1 MFKSPQAVMN
11 LRFCFA
17 FLIIE
22 LQAKGSKLSDLH
34 SIDMKVNLP
43 KKAPKSATNF
53 HISKLD
59 FQTYFYEVKQKIL
72 CIQVVKSLQYLRRI
86 YLILIV
92 I

>member
-1 MFKSPQAVMN
+1 MN

-34 SIDMKVNLP
+34 SIVLKVNLP

-53 HISKLD
+53 HISMLD
-59 FQTYFYEVKQKIL
+59 FQ
-72 CIQVVKSLQYLRRI
+72 I
-86 YLILIV
+86 YLLRIKIRNLSGI
-92 I
+92 IINISTPFFHEYDSR